1 MSVAPGASDV
11 PRPDADPVPG
21 AAAAAAPAPSPESET
36 PRRWPQL
43 AILGIGTLLAMS
55 PSFSA
60 SAVAPILRTEWVV
73 GPLDLPWLTV
83 VTQLGFATGAIGLA
97 VLGAPDVIPGPRLF
111 AAGAIVAGAA
121 NLGFAL
127 VAHDPA
133 SALPFRFVTGAA
145 LAAVY
150 PVAMKLAAGW
160 FRRERGLAIGVVN
173 GALTVGV
180 AVPLLLRA
188 IGAYAGL
195 DWRPVVVGASLAAF
209 AGALVVGRLGR
220 SGPLEVAAP
229 RFSPAIA
236 AAAFREPSVRL
247 ASLGYFGHMWE
258 LFAMW
263 TWIPLFLIASFAAS
277 GLENAALASLVA
289 FAVVAVGGVA
299 SAVAGILADRV
310 GRTTTTIA
318 AMAVSGTSAVSAGLL
333 FGAPVAVIT
342 VVALVWGASVIADSA
357 QFSTAVSELAPPG
370 TAGSALSVQ
379 TALGFTLTSFTI
391 LGVGLIDPTDG
402 RGWRLAWVILAVG
415 PVVGILAMLRL
426 RGRPDAMKMAS
437 GHR

>member
-1 MSVAPGASDV
+1 VS
-11 PRPDADPVPG
+11 R
-21 AAAAAAPAPSPESET
+21 AAETSSAET

-60 SAVAPILRTEWVV
+60 SAVAPLLREEWTV
-73 GPLDLPWLTV
+73 GLLDLPWLTV
-83 VTQLGFATGAIGLA
+83 VTQLGFAAGALGLA
-97 VLGAPDVIPGPRLF
+97 AIGAPDVIPGPRLF
-111 AAGAIVAGAA
+111 ATGAIVAAIA

-127 VAHDPA
+127 VATDPA

-173 GALTVGV
+173 GALTIGV
-180 AVPLLLRA
+180 ALPLLFRA
-188 IGAYAGL
+188 IGVYAGV
-195 DWRPVVVGASLAAF
+195 DWRPVVVGASVAA
-209 AGALVVGRLGR
+209 AGGALLVGWLGR

-236 AAAFREPSVRL
+236 ARAFHEPSVRL

-263 TWIPLFLIASFAAS
+263 TWIPIFLIASFAAA
-277 GLENAALASLVA
+277 GAANAALSSLVA

-299 SAVAGILADRV
+299 SAAAGAIADRI
-310 GRTTTTIA
+310 GRTTTTIW
-318 AMAVSGTSAVSAGLL
+318 AMAISGSSAVLAGLL
-333 FGAPVAVIT
+333 FGAPPWLLTII
-342 VVALVWGASVIADSA
+342 ALIWGASVVADSA

-379 TALGFTLTSFTI
+379 TAVGFTLTGFTI
-391 LGVGLIDPTDG
+391 LGVGLIDPVDAG
-402 RGWRLAWVILAVG
+402 GWRLAWIVLALGPAVG
-415 PVVGILAMLRL
+415 IAAMLRL
-426 RGRPDAMKMAS
+426 RGRPDATRMAS

>member
-1 MSVAPGASDV
+1 VSASL
-11 PRPDADPVPG
+11 
-21 AAAAAAPAPSPESET
+21 ET
-36 PRRWPQL
+36 PQRWPQL
-43 AILGIGTLLAMS
+43 AILGIGTLLAMA

-60 SAVAPILRTEWVV
+60 SAVAPLLRQDWVV

-83 VTQLGFATGAIGLA
+83 VTQLGFAAGAIGLA
-97 VLGAPDVIPGPRLF
+97 VIGAPDVIPGRWLF
-111 AAGAIVAGAA
+111 AGGALIAATA

-127 VAHDPA
+127 LAFDPA

-173 GALTVGV
+173 GALTIGV
-180 AVPLLLRA
+180 ALPLLFRA
-188 IGAYAGL
+188 FGAYAGV
-195 DWRPVVVGASLAAF
+195 DWRPVVVGASVAAVG
-209 AGALVVGRLGR
+209 GAVVVGWLSRP
-220 SGPLEVAAP
+220 GPLEVAAP

-263 TWIPLFLIASFAAS
+263 TWIPIFLLASFAAT
-277 GLENAALASLVA
+277 GLADAAIASLTA
-289 FAVVAVGGVA
+289 FAVVGVGGLA
-299 SAVAGILADRV
+299 SAVAGAVADRF
-310 GRTTTTIA
+310 GRTTTTIV
-318 AMAVSGTSAVSAGLL
+318 AMAISGSSAVLAGVL
-333 FGAPVAVIT
+333 FGAPVPLVIL
-342 VVALVWGASVIADSA
+342 VALVWGGSVVADSA
-357 QFSTAVSELAPPG
+357 QFSSAVSELAPPG

-379 TALGFTLTSFTI
+379 TAVGFSLTSVTI
-391 LGVGLIDPTDG
+391 LGVGVLDPTGAD
-402 RGWRLAWVILAVG
+402 GWRLAWIILALG
-415 PVVGILAMLRL
+415 PLVGIVAMWRL
-426 RGRPDAMKMAS
+426 RGRPDATKMAN